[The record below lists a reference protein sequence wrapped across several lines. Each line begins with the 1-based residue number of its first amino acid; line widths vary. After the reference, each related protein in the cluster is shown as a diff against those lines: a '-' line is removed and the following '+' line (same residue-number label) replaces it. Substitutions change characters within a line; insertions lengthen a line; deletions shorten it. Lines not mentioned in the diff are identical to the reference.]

1 MMIINMCIAE
11 KANHK
16 KSDNKAND
24 DADLFKRFKMGD
36 ENAFSSIVLKY
47 QGRLLQVAKTIVGDE
62 NDAMDL
68 SQDAFVKAY
77 FNIKSF
83 REDSS
88 LYTWLY
94 RILFNLCISFLR
106 RKKIISFISMEN
118 HKESKDFIS
127 RSPDPSEEYERKEF
141 RTAVECALEK
151 LPLKQRMVFVMK
163 QIDGLKHEEIAR
175 ILGITEG
182 GVRAS
187 YFHAVKK
194 MQSMLSIYG
203 EDNEM

>member
-1 MMIINMCIAE
+1 MCLAD
-11 KANHK
+11 KTNHK
-16 KSDNKAND
+16 KSEYKTND
-24 DADLFKRFKMGD
+24 DADLSKRFKMGD
-36 ENAFSSIVLKY
+36 ESAFSSIVLKY

-77 FNIKSF
+77 FNRKSF

-127 RSPDPSEEYERKEF
+127 RSPDPSKEYERKEF

-163 QIDGLKHEEIAR
+163 QKNAINAQYLWR
-175 ILGITEG
+175 RL
-182 GVRAS
+182 
-187 YFHAVKK
+187 
-194 MQSMLSIYG
+194 
-203 EDNEM
+203 

>member
-1 MMIINMCIAE
+1 MIINMCIAE

-47 QGRLLQVAKTIVGDE
+47 QGRLLQVAKTIVGNE

-77 FNIKSF
+77 FNRKSF

-118 HKESKDFIS
+118 HTESKNFIS
-127 RSPDPSEEYERKEF
+127 KSPDPSEEYERKEF

-194 MQSMLSIYG
+194 MQSILSIYG